1 MRQLNSQRRAMHSAE
16 AARSLESAAAILF
29 LQLIFPDRAP
39 ALVKRLA
46 WMGALSMGA
55 HAARALVPEERKEQ
69 LARKIRHTGSCVLE
83 KVGQGKSAP
92 IRGVCSSTTCKAG
105 SCCSAKEACVTCRQ
119 FRLPASHCDFRGL
132 ARKAM
137 QGNSKLLREGSA
149 WCLALV
155 QQLAHAL
162 RLDY

>member
-1 MRQLNSQRRAMHSAE
+1 MHCAE
-16 AARSLESAAAILF
+16 AARSLESAAAVLF

-55 HAARALVPEERKEQ
+55 HAAGALIPEERKQQ
-69 LARKIRHTGSCVLE
+69 LARKIRHTGSRVLE

-105 SCCSAKEACVTCRQ
+105 IPCFPKQ
-119 FRLPASHCDFRGL
+119 
-132 ARKAM
+132 
-137 QGNSKLLREGSA
+137 
-149 WCLALV
+149 
-155 QQLAHAL
+155 AL
-162 RLDY
+162 RHFQMPSNISL